1 MSDHR
6 LARVRASFEESARVK
21 RETVEV
27 SGARIA
33 VIHVFCELVNA
44 ALSSEIAAA

>member
-6 LARVRASFEESARVK
+6 LARVRASFEESVRVK
-21 RETVEV
+21 RETVEA

-33 VIHVFCELVNA
+33 VIHVFCELVDA
-44 ALSSEIAAA
+44 ELFTEIAAA